1 VQQGASEMWLI
12 RIALRRPIT
21 VLVAVIAVGLLS
33 ILAVWRMPIDIF
45 PNLNLP
51 VIYVA
56 QPYGGMS
63 PAQMEGYLV
72 YYYEYHF
79 LYITGIESVES
90 KSIQNVG
97 LLKLT
102 FHPGTNMSQA
112 LAQTIS
118 YVDRA
123 RSFMPPGTVPP
134 FVMRFDAG
142 SVPVGFLVFSSQ
154 TRGLGEIQDLALNR
168 VRPLFATLP
177 GVSAPPP
184 FGGNQRTIV
193 ITVDP
198 DRLRAYRMSPE
209 EVIKAVSAGNVVMPA
224 GNIRTG
230 DLQPMVPINSVVT
243 NIQDLSDLPIRVG
256 SGPTV
261 FLHDVGK
268 ISDSSDVLT
277 GYALVNGR
285 RAIYLSVTKRAD
297 ASTLTVVNEVKSSI
311 PRFRALVPEDINISY
326 ELDQS
331 TYVKNAL
338 WSLVREGILGAVLTG
353 IMVLLFLRDLR
364 SSAIVVTTIPFALL
378 AAVVALWGAGQTI
391 NTMTLGGLALAVG
404 ILVDEATVAIENIHT
419 HLAQGVPHATA
430 VLDASREVVIPRL
443 LAMLCVLSVFVPSFF
458 MTGVA
463 RSLFVPLAL
472 AVGFAMAASYFLS
485 SSLVP
490 VMATWILRD
499 HGHAASGTSRTDQ
512 WRTKLGHLLQK
523 LMNHRKLVLI
533 AYLGVTFAIILLLG
547 PLMGREIFPRVN
559 AGQFQLRFRAP
570 TGTRVGATEVM
581 ALRILDEIHKA
592 AGSDNVAVTLG
603 YVGTQPPAYP
613 INTIFLWTSGP
624 QEAVLRVQLKP
635 NAGIS
640 ITNLEEQLRK
650 KLPDMFPG
658 SRFSFEAGDIVSQT
672 MNFGA
677 PTPVEVAV
685 TGPIL
690 QDDRAFAEKLLAE
703 LGKIRSLRDL
713 QFEQPLDYPAVE
725 VNVNRELAGQL
736 GVSVEQVGRSLVAAT
751 SSSRFVTPN
760 YWADPRSGIAYQV
773 QVELPQPQVAS
784 IQDVANVPIT
794 QSGALHPLVGDVAQ
808 VRNGTMVGE
817 YDRLN
822 GQRMITISAN
832 VVGEDLGRAAKQ
844 VDKAIKQVGTP
855 PRGVTV
861 RVRGQIAPM
870 RDTLTNLSIG
880 LGLAILVIFLLL
892 SANFQSMRLS
902 LVVLSTIP
910 AVISGV
916 IIMLLITG
924 TTLNIQSFMG
934 AIMAIGVA
942 VANAI
947 LLVTFAEQ
955 TRRGGSNA
963 IEAAVHGA
971 QTRMRPILMTSMAMI
986 VGMIPM
992 AVALGAG
999 AEQTAPLGRAVI
1011 GGLLAATITSLLILP
1026 SIFSLVQQRAGTDS
1040 PSLDPEDPE
1049 SRYAASHNS
1058 GANPSGGER

>member
-1 VQQGASEMWLI
+1 MWLI
-12 RIALRRPIT
+12 RIALRRPLT
-21 VLVAVIAVGLLS
+21 VLVAVISVGLLS
-33 ILAVWRMPIDIF
+33 VLALLRMPVDIF
-45 PNLNLP
+45 PSLNLP

-90 KSIQNVG
+90 RSIQNVG

-102 FHPGTNMSQA
+102 FHPGTDMSQA

-123 RSFMPPGTVPP
+123 RAFMPAGTVPP

-209 EVIKAVSAGNVVMPA
+209 EVVRAVSAGNIIMPA
-224 GNIRTG
+224 GNIRSG

-243 NIQDLSDLPIRVG
+243 NIQDLSDLPIRMG
-256 SGPTV
+256 AGPTV
-261 FLHDVGK
+261 FLHDLGK
-268 ISDSSDVLT
+268 VSDASDVLT

-297 ASTLTVVNEVKSSI
+297 ASTVAVVNQVKSSI
-311 PRFRALVPEDINISY
+311 PRFRSLIPDDIKISY
-326 ELDQS
+326 EFDQS
-331 TYVKNAL
+331 AYVKNAL
-338 WSLVREGILGAVLTG
+338 WSLVREGILGAILTG
-353 IMVLLFLRDLR
+353 LMVLLFLRDLR
-364 SSAIVVTTIPFALL
+364 SSAIVVATIPFALL
-378 AAVVALWGAGQTI
+378 TAVVALWGAGQTI

-419 HLAQGVPHATA
+419 HLGQGVPHAKA
-430 VLDASREVVIPRL
+430 VLDASGEVVIPRL

-458 MTGVA
+458 MTGIA
-463 RSLFVPLAL
+463 RSLFVPLSL
-472 AVGFAMAASYFLS
+472 SVGFAMAASYFLS

-490 VMATWILRD
+490 VMSTWILREPA
-499 HGHAASGTSRTDQ
+499 HAEKQERSRMAE
-512 WRTKLGHLLQK
+512 WRDRLGRTLEK
-523 LMNHRKLVLI
+523 LMGHRKVVL
-533 AYLGVTFAIILLLG
+533 AVYLAVTFAVILLLG
-547 PLMGREIFPRVN
+547 PFLGREIFHRVS
-559 AGQFQLRFRAP
+559 AGQLQLRFRAP
-570 TGTRVGATEVM
+570 IGTRVGATELM
-581 ALRILDEIHKA
+581 ALRVLDEIHQV
-592 AGSDNVAVTLG
+592 AGANNVAVTLG

-624 QEAVLRVQLKP
+624 QEAVLRVALKP
-635 NAGIS
+635 DAPIS
-640 ITNLEEQLRK
+640 VAHLEQELRE
-650 KLPDMFPG
+650 KLPGLFPG
-658 SRFSFEAGDIVSQT
+658 CQFSFEAGDIVSQT

-685 TGPIL
+685 NGPNL
-690 QDDRAFAEKLLAE
+690 QDDRGYAEKLRAE
-703 LGKIRSLRDL
+703 LSKIPALRDL
-713 QFEQPLDYPAVE
+713 QFEQPLDYPSVE

-784 IQDVANVPIT
+784 IQDISNIPIT
-794 QSGALHPLVGDVAQ
+794 RTEALHPLVGDVAQ
-808 VRNGTMVGE
+808 VRSSTMVGE

-832 VVGEDLGRAAKQ
+832 VVGEDLGRVAKRVNQ
-844 VDKAIKQVGTP
+844 AIEHAGTP

-870 RDTLTNLSIG
+870 RETLTNLAIG

-892 SANFQSMRLS
+892 TANFQSMRLS

-916 IIMLLITG
+916 ILMLLMTG
-924 TTLNIQSFMG
+924 TTLNIESFMG

-955 TRRGGSNA
+955 TRRGGTGA
-963 IEAAVHGA
+963 IEAAVQAA
-971 QTRMRPILMTSMAMI
+971 QSRMRPILMTSLAMI

-992 AVALGAG
+992 AIAFGSG
-999 AEQTAPLGRAVI
+999 GEQTAPLGRAVI
-1011 GGLLAATITSLLILP
+1011 GGLLAATIASLLILP
-1026 SIFSLVQQRAGTDS
+1026 SIFSLVQERAGTHS
-1040 PSLDPEDPE
+1040 PSLDPEDPD
-1049 SRYAASHNS
+1049 SRYAAGGRPGESP
-1058 GANPSGGER
+1058 AGGER

>member
-1 VQQGASEMWLI
+1 MWLI
-12 RIALRRPIT
+12 RVALRRPLT

-33 ILAVWRMPIDIF
+33 VLALMRMPVDIF

-102 FHPGTNMSQA
+102 FHPGTEMSQA

-123 RSFMPPGTVPP
+123 RAFMPAGTVPP

-198 DRLRAYRMSPE
+198 DRLRAYHMSPE
-209 EVIKAVSAGNVVMPA
+209 EVVKAVSSGNIIMPA
-224 GNIRTG
+224 GNIRAG
-230 DLQPMVPINSVVT
+230 DLQPMVPINSVVS
-243 NIQDLSDLPIRVG
+243 NIQELSDLPIRVG

-261 FLHDVGK
+261 FLHDLGK
-268 ISDSSDVLT
+268 ISDASDILT

-297 ASTLTVVNEVKSSI
+297 ASTVAVVNEVKNSI
-311 PRFRALVPEDINISY
+311 PRFRTLIPDDIKISY

-338 WSLVREGILGAVLTG
+338 SSLVREGIIGALLTG
-353 IMVLLFLRDLR
+353 LMVLLFLRDLR

-378 AAVVALWGAGQTI
+378 TAIVGLWGAGQTI

-419 HLAQGVPHATA
+419 HLGQGAPPANA

-458 MTGVA
+458 MTGIA
-463 RSLFVPLAL
+463 RSLFVPLSL
-472 AVGFAMAASYFLS
+472 SVGFAMAASYFLS

-490 VMATWILRD
+490 VMSTWILRGQD
-499 HGHAASGTSRTDQ
+499 HPETGLRSRMSE
-512 WRTKLGHLLQK
+512 WRDRLGRVLRK
-523 LMNHRKLVLI
+523 LMGRRKTLLLV
-533 AYLGVTFAIILLLG
+533 YLVISLAVILLLG
-547 PLMGREIFPRVN
+547 PLMGREIFPRVS

-570 TGTRVGATEVM
+570 IGTRVGATEIM
-581 ALRILDEIHKA
+581 AIHVLDEIQKV
-592 AGSDNVAVTLG
+592 AGPDNVAVTLG

-624 QEAVLRVQLKP
+624 QEAVLRVALKP
-635 NAGIS
+635 GASTSVGS
-640 ITNLEEQLRK
+640 LEERLRAR
-650 KLPDMFPG
+650 LPGIFPG
-658 SRFSFEAGDIVSQT
+658 SEFSFEAGDIVSQT

-677 PTPVEVAV
+677 PTPVEVAIN
-685 TGPIL
+685 GPNL
-690 QDDRAFAEKLLAE
+690 QDDRAYAERLRAE
-703 LGKIRSLRDL
+703 LGKIPVLRDL
-713 QFEQPLDYPAVE
+713 RFEQPLDYPAVQ

-760 YWADPRSGIAYQV
+760 YWADPKSGIAYQV
-773 QVELPQPQVAS
+773 QVELPQPQIAS
-784 IQDVANVPIT
+784 IQDIANIPIT
-794 QSGALHPLVGDVAQ
+794 RSEALHPLVGDVAE
-808 VRNGTMVGE
+808 VRNGTMIGE

-832 VVGEDLGRAAKQ
+832 LVGEDLGRAANR
-844 VDKAIKQVGTP
+844 VNKAIQRVGTP
-855 PRGVTV
+855 PRAVTV

-870 RDTLTNLSIG
+870 RETLINLSIG
-880 LGLAILVIFLLL
+880 LGVAILVVFLLL
-892 SANFQSMRLS
+892 SANFQSVRLS
-902 LVVLSTIP
+902 LVVLSTVP

-947 LLVTFAEQ
+947 LLVTFSEQ
-955 TRRGGSNA
+955 SRRRGMNA
-963 IEAAVHGA
+963 MEAAIHGA
-971 QTRMRPILMTSMAMI
+971 ESRMRPILMTSMAMI

-992 AVALGAG
+992 AVAVGTG
-999 AEQTAPLGRAVI
+999 AEQSAPLGRAVI
-1011 GGLLAATITSLLILP
+1011 GGLLAATLTSLLILP
-1026 SIFSLVQQRAGTDS
+1026 SIFSLVQERAGTYS

-1049 SRYAASHNS
+1049 SRYAARPGS
-1058 GANPSGGER
+1058 GESPIGGEA